1 MATEND
7 FYETPAANE
16 LAEAYQANKNHNDI
30 LILVCLFFVLY
41 I

>member
-1 MATEND
+1 MANETD
-7 FYETPAANE
+7 FYETPEANQ
-16 LAEAYQANKNHNDI
+16 LAEAYQTNKNQNDI